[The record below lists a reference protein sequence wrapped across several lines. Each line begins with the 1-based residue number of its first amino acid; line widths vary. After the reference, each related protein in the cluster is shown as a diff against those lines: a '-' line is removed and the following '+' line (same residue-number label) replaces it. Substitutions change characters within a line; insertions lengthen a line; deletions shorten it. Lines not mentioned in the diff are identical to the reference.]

1 MPDLKVG
8 PLFDVSG
15 KIAVITG
22 GGSGLGKM
30 MAASLVQNGCR
41 VYIASR
47 KFDELQRVAK
57 QLNEAAPKSP
67 FEPGTFCIPIQADVG
82 SKAGCDALAN
92 EIKQKEEKLD
102 ILINNSG
109 LTWGDKLDDF
119 PEQRGWD
126 KVFDLNVKSQFYL
139 TVALLPLLEK
149 DKSNTHHASVI
160 NVASVAAYTPA
171 ASGLLSGPGNGTYSY
186 QPSKAASVHLTRM
199 LAHEL
204 AERRMTA
211 WSLGQGKDALE
222 GVQPTGRLGTPEDL
236 AGAVLFLTSR
246 AGSHITGAALPIDG
260 GQMLQF
266 IPKL

>member
-1 MPDLKVG
+1 
-8 PLFDVSG
+8 
-15 KIAVITG
+15 
-22 GGSGLGKM
+22 
-30 MAASLVQNGCR
+30 MAAALIQNGCR

-57 QLNEAAPKSP
+57 QLNETAPKSP

-109 LTWGDKLDDF
+109 LTWGGKLDDF
-119 PEQRGWD
+119 PEQKGWD

-160 NVASVAAYTPA
+160 NVASVAAYAPA
-171 ASGLLSGPGNGTYSY
+171 ASGPLSEPGNGTYSY

-204 AERRMTA
+204 ADRYVLVNALCPGVFPSRMTA
-211 WSLGQGKDALE
+211 WSLGQGKDLLE
-222 GVQPTGRLGTPEDL
+222 GVQPTGRLGTPEDI

-266 IPKL
+266 VPKL